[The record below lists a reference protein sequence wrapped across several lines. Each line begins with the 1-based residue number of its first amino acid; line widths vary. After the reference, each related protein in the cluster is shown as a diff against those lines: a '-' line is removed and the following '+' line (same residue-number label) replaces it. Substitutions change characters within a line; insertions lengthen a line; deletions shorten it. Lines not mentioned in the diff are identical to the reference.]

1 MTSFKKTRS
10 FLASAFL
17 GAATALSGA
26 CASLSETPAPAPAPV
41 PAPVPAPEQAPK
53 ASLREQ
59 APELLGI
66 LDMISRVH
74 VDEANATDGRKAM
87 IDAING
93 VLEGLDP
100 HSHYF
105 TAEEYK
111 AFNEGQSGEFGGL
124 GVELN
129 REGKLLKV
137 VAPIEGSPAER
148 AGIQSGDIITHID
161 GQSVYAIGI
170 ENTSKKLRGAP
181 GTTVDL
187 KIMRKGVEKPL
198 DITVTRE
205 IIKTPVVKFAKIG
218 SDVGYVKLAHF
229 SYVKTRADGTPL
241 RDWTG
246 RMAEDGASLVRDAI
260 LAMKKEMGPSAA
272 GYILDLRNDPGGMT
286 TQAVDVADHFLD
298 AGKTVY
304 TMRGRV
310 AGANGTYKTRIPGDI
325 TDGKPLIVLV
335 NEGSASASELVAG
348 ALQDH
353 NRAVVMGT
361 RTFGKGT
368 VQQLRPMD
376 NGEALKITIAQ
387 YYTPL
392 DRSVQGKG
400 ITPDIEFKAL
410 AKDELAEMRLRE
422 ADMPHSLGNTKGNAE
437 DNRTRATCS
446 PANENTPVAG
456 LPKILIDRAGKA
468 DDMALCAIETLRG
481 RQDLTRTVPVAPK
494 GP

>member
-1 MTSFKKTRS
+1 MMALTSLNKAKG

-26 CASLSETPAPAPAPV
+26 CAGVNNSYSPV
-41 PAPVPAPEQAPK
+41 PSPPAQAQSPKQSATSQVPEM
-53 ASLREQ
+53 LEIM
-59 APELLGI
+59 E
-66 LDMISRVH
+66 MISRVH
-74 VDEANATDGRKAM
+74 VDEANATNGRKAM

-111 AFNEGQSGEFGGL
+111 AFNEEQSGEFGGL
-124 GVELN
+124 GVELS
-129 REGKLLKV
+129 REGKTLKV

-181 GTTVDL
+181 GTAVNL
-187 KIMRKGVEKPL
+187 KIMRKGVEKPIE
-198 DITVTRE
+198 ITVTRE
-205 IIKTPVVKFAKIG
+205 IIKMPVVKFAKIG

-229 SYVKTRADGTPL
+229 SYVKTNADGTPV
-241 RDWTG
+241 RDWIG
-246 RMAEDGASLVRDAI
+246 RTVEDGASLVRDAL

-286 TQAVDVADHFLD
+286 TQAIDVADHFLD

-304 TMRGRV
+304 TMRGRI
-310 AGANGTYKTRIPGDI
+310 ANANGTYKTKISGDI
-325 TDGKPLIVLV
+325 IDGKPLIVLV

-353 NRAVVMGT
+353 NRAVVLGT
-361 RTFGKGT
+361 RTYGKGT
-368 VQQLRPMD
+368 VQQLRPMM
-376 NGEALKITIAQ
+376 NGEALKITTAQ

-400 ITPDIEFKAL
+400 ITPDIEFRPL
-410 AKDELAEMRLRE
+410 VKDEMAEMRLRE
-422 ADMPHSLGNTKGNAE
+422 SDMPHSLGNTKGNVE
-437 DNRTRATCS
+437 DNRTKAVCS
-446 PANENTPVAG
+446 PANDNTPVAG
-456 LPKILIDRAGKA
+456 LPKILINHAGKA